1 MLQNLREANKFDIL
15 MMPKHE
21 LSSVPESPHALD
33 TVTSFKDLFW
43 PVNYNSLIEQS
54 TDESNVCHRLIDQF
68 QTLDSTRRMVQLVE
82 EANEFGVQSLTY
94 LDEQDEKLHRIEGEL
109 TDIDEGMEMVKKDIF
124 KMENCCRLFTKPREF

>member
-54 TDESNVCHRLIDQF
+54 TDEVRIAIDKFELLEKKSNLKSDTSIRAF
-68 QTLDSTRRMVQLVE
+68 
-82 EANEFGVQSLTY
+82 
-94 LDEQDEKLHRIEGEL
+94 
-109 TDIDEGMEMVKKDIF
+109 
-124 KMENCCRLFTKPREF
+124 